1 MKMDD
6 LKGKTPDEL
15 SKILIDLKKEQVNQR
30 FQKKAGQL
38 EKQDVVRKTRHDIA
52 RVRTQMSLIR
62 LGKEGAVKPAKTAAK
77 KPAKAKKAAA

>member
-15 SKILIDLKKEQVNQR
+15 SKMLIDLKKEQVNQR

-38 EKQDVVRKTRHDIA
+38 EKQHVVRQTRRDVA
-52 RVRTQMSLIR
+52 RVLTQMSFIK
-62 LGKEGAVKPAKTAAK
+62 LGKDVAAKPVKAAAK
-77 KPAKAKKAAA
+77 KSVKTKKSAA

>member
-15 SKILIDLKKEQVNQR
+15 NKMLVDLKKEQLNQR

-38 EKQDVVRKTRHDIA
+38 EKQDIVRKTRHDIA
-52 RVRTQMSLIR
+52 RIRTQMSLIR
-62 LGKEGAVKPAKTAAK
+62 LGKDTAAKPVKTAAK